1 MYMQSAVQAPPALA
15 FPLRVAATTLADLGA
30 VVTSAREKLGTQ
42 ARAASAALLLV
53 LAGGLA
59 AEEPVDRWV
68 QDWVPAVLRM
78 PADAEVLSDR
88 SVGSSVR
95 MFSVSTT
102 EEVAPLLDEW
112 QEALRLDGYV
122 IDQGSSELL
131 DGSVEFSGRGISNA
145 KIVEAPTTADG
156 LAVIQFDATLR

>member
-1 MYMQSAVQAPPALA
+1 MYMQTAVQAPPAPA
-15 FPLRVAATTLADLGA
+15 FPHRVVATTIADLGA
-30 VVTSAREKLGTQ
+30 VVTYAREKLASQ

-78 PADAEVLSDR
+78 PADAELLSDR
-88 SVGSSVR
+88 SIGSSVR
-95 MFSVSTT
+95 MFSISTT